1 VTGRSPT
8 AERSEFAAELFA
20 SAKRGGTAASVGFAV
35 AVVAHVAFAATLVNR
50 APQRAEITRPALDL
64 EFVTPPAPPKEPEPE
79 PPPVEPAAP
88 AVRVP
93 VAAARPAPAAA
104 RAGALHTASAESPQ
118 AQAPDVVDFTTD
130 PNGTSYGGGVVA
142 VGGTA
147 DYGAKG
153 ATAQGTGSAP
163 APAKPAT
170 GPALT
175 ALGDLSR
182 RPALPRADPCGGYF
196 PNQAFDDAGDVA
208 VMIVVG
214 KDGRVGNV
222 SLVSEAPRGQG
233 FFAAAR
239 SCLMNERLIP
249 ALDREGKPA
258 ATAIR
263 VSLNFRR

>member
-1 VTGRSPT
+1 VTGASST
-8 AERSEFAAELFA
+8 ADRSEFAAELFA

-35 AVVAHVAFAATLVNR
+35 AIVAHVAFAATLAHR
-50 APQRAEITRPALDL
+50 APKRAEVTRPALDL
-64 EFVTPPAPPKEPEPE
+64 EFVTPPAPPPKEHEPE
-79 PPPVEPAAP
+79 PPPAEPAA
-88 AVRVP
+88 RTP

-147 DYGAKG
+147 DYGVKG

-163 APAKPAT
+163 APPKPAA

-214 KDGRVGNV
+214 KDGRVGSV

-249 ALDREGKPA
+249 ALDREGNPA